1 MFILVENKCLFFKK
15 IREKIRDDPN
25 IIHICFASPI
35 YVSYNYSKNSV
46 KKKNNV
52 IKSAIGLS
60 KFDHYRIVTL
70 KVSDLGGENTVKLQM
85 LWDFK
90 A

>member
-35 YVSYNYSKNSV
+35 YVSYNYSKKQKQT
-46 KKKNNV
+46 KKK
-52 IKSAIGLS
+52 
-60 KFDHYRIVTL
+60 
-70 KVSDLGGENTVKLQM
+70 
-85 LWDFK
+85 
-90 A
+90 

>member
-35 YVSYNYSKNSV
+35 YVSYNYSKKKQKN
-46 KKKNNV
+46 KKKNCN
-52 IKSAIGLS
+52 
-60 KFDHYRIVTL
+60 
-70 KVSDLGGENTVKLQM
+70 
-85 LWDFK
+85 
-90 A
+90 